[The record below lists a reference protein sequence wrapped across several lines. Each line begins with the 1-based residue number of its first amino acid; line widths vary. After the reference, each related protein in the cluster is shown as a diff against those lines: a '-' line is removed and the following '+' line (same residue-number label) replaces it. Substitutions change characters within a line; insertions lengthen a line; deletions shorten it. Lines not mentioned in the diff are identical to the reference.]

1 MFHATTVWKGLV
13 YALLMFL
20 AKVATGL
27 WLVPKSLDPS
37 TSSFTS
43 LTWRRT
49 RKTDTTLEPAQK
61 AEGTSPGSAEVKP
74 SDTEADHDSRPG
86 ASSNLSITDQTTPR
100 QVVLMSA
107 DIEKPSVPAEMPSS
121 VTYPRESNGGPSPSS
136 MSPDPELPH
145 PHSASQQNQV
155 EHPPPAFRTPAS
167 TAPEPR
173 ALRAYSPALLGLSM
187 AARGEIGFLIA
198 SVAESHG
205 IFTPASSLA
214 PASSG
219 PLEQRDDELYLVVV
233 WAIVLCTVV
242 GPVAVGGLVRRMKR
256 LEAEGQGT

>member
-43 LTWRRT
+43 LIWRRP
-49 RKTDTTLEPAQK
+49 RKTDAILEPAQK
-61 AEGTSPGSAEVKP
+61 VEDTSPDSVEVKP
-74 SDTEADHDSRPG
+74 SDTEAVHDSHPG
-86 ASSNLSITDQTTPR
+86 ASSNLSVMDQTTPR

-107 DIEKPSVPAEMPSS
+107 DIEKPSVPTEMPPS
-121 VTYPRESNGGPSPSS
+121 VTFSRESDESPSPSS
-136 MSPDPELPH
+136 MSPHPELPP
-145 PHSASQQNQV
+145 PHSVSQQNQV

-205 IFTPASSLA
+205 IFTPASSSA
-214 PASSG
+214 PAPSG
-219 PLEQRDDELYLVVV
+219 PFGQRDDELYLVVV

-256 LEAEGQGT
+256 LEAKGQGT